1 MSKKKIHHK
10 EVKKLVLKVVSD
22 CKKLAYDH
30 VRNWKPVDDNWPI
43 MEGAVYLR
51 LSDDAQ
57 VAVERGSL
65 EQQIH
70 IAISEAQYRSEQE
83 KINYKITEFYI
94 EPGVTGTHD
103 NRPEFIRLQQNIMSR
118 SHKFIIFKE
127 ISRLVRDLEIWK
139 RFFKLCQTYDCEI
152 CLRGLPFNPN
162 DPASILQLDQLAAFA
177 EFESR
182 TTSKRIKESNHSA
195 MITSGKFN
203 SDHPLLGFDL
213 VTNKEGEGMGL
224 YRPNA
229 KEIKQVEWIMS
240 AFLRADTYRTLLKW
254 CRERNIKSK
263 QGKDFQPTSLKALLT
278 NTRYIGKWYRNL
290 SNKDKRQSK
299 LMPYERYTEVTLDY
313 GCVVDKSLWDAVQ
326 KKIKDMDNS
335 RSKGVKRCY
344 PLSGLLTYED
354 GSRFVGN
361 GAWGR
366 SGRFNYYYNPT
377 HGIRVK
383 TEVFEEETKR
393 ILSQIVE
400 DSKEFRKSVTHY
412 IGKKKEA
419 LDAIKDQIQGIE
431 NRLTDLK
438 DQKEQL
444 DKRLNFLLEDKDP
457 QMAISF
463 KGEYKKQYLELK
475 NQEEELRHK
484 KSHLEAIYKQGD
496 NAPNHFGKEKL
507 GVINDALTYIRLKDL
522 ISFKS
527 VCRVLFEKIV
537 VTPLDEA
544 QVQLEFVFR
553 GMNLII
559 GIDEVKNCISMRLVE
574 VVRL

>member
-1 MSKKKIHHK
+1 MAKKKIRHK

-22 CKKLAYDH
+22 CKKLAYNY
-30 VRNWKPVDDNWPI
+30 VRNWKPVGKNWPI

-83 KINYKITEFYI
+83 KINYKVTEFYI

-103 NRPEFIRLQQNIMSR
+103 NRPEFIRLQQNIISR

-162 DPASILQLDQLAAFA
+162 DPASVLQLDQLAAFA

-203 SDHPLLGFDL
+203 SDYPLLGFDL

-224 YRPNA
+224 YRPNLQ
-229 KEIKQVEWIMS
+229 ELKQVEWMMG

-263 QGKDFQPTSLKALLT
+263 QGKDFQRNSLRTLLT

-290 SNKDKRQSK
+290 SNKDKRQSNSH
-299 LMPYERYTEVTLDY
+299 PREQGPPRGT
-313 GCVVDKSLWDAVQ
+313 SL
-326 KKIKDMDNS
+326 
-335 RSKGVKRCY
+335 
-344 PLSGLLTYED
+344 T
-354 GSRFVGN
+354 
-361 GAWGR
+361 
-366 SGRFNYYYNPT
+366 
-377 HGIRVK
+377 
-383 TEVFEEETKR
+383 
-393 ILSQIVE
+393 
-400 DSKEFRKSVTHY
+400 
-412 IGKKKEA
+412 
-419 LDAIKDQIQGIE
+419 
-431 NRLTDLK
+431 
-438 DQKEQL
+438 
-444 DKRLNFLLEDKDP
+444 
-457 QMAISF
+457 
-463 KGEYKKQYLELK
+463 
-475 NQEEELRHK
+475 
-484 KSHLEAIYKQGD
+484 
-496 NAPNHFGKEKL
+496 
-507 GVINDALTYIRLKDL
+507 
-522 ISFKS
+522 
-527 VCRVLFEKIV
+527 
-537 VTPLDEA
+537 
-544 QVQLEFVFR
+544 
-553 GMNLII
+553 
-559 GIDEVKNCISMRLVE
+559 
-574 VVRL
+574 